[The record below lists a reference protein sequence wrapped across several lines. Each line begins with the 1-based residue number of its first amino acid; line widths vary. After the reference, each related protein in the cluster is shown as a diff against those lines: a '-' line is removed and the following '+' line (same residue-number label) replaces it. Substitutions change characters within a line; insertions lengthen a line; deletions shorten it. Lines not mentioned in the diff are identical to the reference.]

1 MFTPGIFG
9 RPFDF
14 LISSTSLS
22 VLLGAF
28 AFGKFHV
35 ANPTTSLPLTAL
47 NVNRVSLWTGEK
59 SPFKD
64 TFACTS
70 SPTLPQIKGYAA
82 SETENAEVMID
93 ARVGASSSVA
103 RLMVM
108 FGAGILLF
116 WKYREF
122 NNLASV

>member
-1 MFTPGIFG
+1 
-9 RPFDF
+9 
-14 LISSTSLS
+14 
-22 VLLGAF
+22 
-28 AFGKFHV
+28 
-35 ANPTTSLPLTAL
+35 
-47 NVNRVSLWTGEK
+47 
-59 SPFKD
+59 
-64 TFACTS
+64 
-70 SPTLPQIKGYAA
+70 
-82 SETENAEVMID
+82 MID